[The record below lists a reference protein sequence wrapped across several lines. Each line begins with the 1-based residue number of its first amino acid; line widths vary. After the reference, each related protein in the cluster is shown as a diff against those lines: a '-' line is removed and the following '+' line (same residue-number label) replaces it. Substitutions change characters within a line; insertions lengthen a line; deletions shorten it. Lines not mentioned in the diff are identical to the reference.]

1 MLQTLSHVSIVVPDL
16 ELAVSRL
23 KSVYGL
29 NAGRRQ
35 VNEAQGGALVY
46 VALANVKLE
55 LMQPMHTDGPL
66 ARFLEK
72 NPKGGLHHISFDV
85 ESLDTLLQTLA
96 STGVQPVSAPGA
108 VNVRGDPI
116 AFLHPKD
123 FLGVL
128 VELEQ
133 HNNDGAVSVKLDALF

>member
-16 ELAVSRL
+16 EAAVCRL

-29 NAGRRQ
+29 HAGPRQ
-35 VNEAQGGALVY
+35 VNEAQGVTLAY
-46 VALANVKLE
+46 VTLANVKLE
-55 LMQPMHTDGPL
+55 LMQPLQREGPL

-85 ESLDTLLQTLA
+85 ESLNDLLQMLA
-96 STGVQPVSAPGA
+96 PNAVQPVTAPGA
-108 VNVRGDPI
+108 LNVHGDPI

-128 VELEQ
+128 VEMEQ
-133 HNNDGAVSVKLDALF
+133 HSRDH

>member
-23 KSVYGL
+23 KSMYGL
-29 NAGRRQ
+29 HAGQRQ
-35 VNEAQGGALVY
+35 VNEAQGVALVY

-55 LMQPMHTDGPL
+55 LMQPLHSDGPL

-85 ESLDTLLQTLA
+85 DSLDTLLQTLA
-96 STGVQPVSAPGA
+96 PAGVQPVSAPGA
-108 VNVRGDPI
+108 VNVHGDPI

-128 VELEQ
+128 VEIEQ
-133 HNNDGAVSVKLDALF
+133 HQQDDGISPARKAR